1 MIPEAEL
8 DALFAAP
15 LAGFL
20 DARKEIA
27 ARLRKAGDKT
37 AAAEVQA
44 VAKPTPAAWA
54 VNQLHRAEPN
64 ALAELLDIGAR
75 LRAAMRA
82 GLTQG
87 AEANKKIVAIDKQQ
101 REAIAALVV
110 RARELLEADGA
121 SASAAILERIQT
133 TLKTLSTTGA
143 WGGAAPGRLGKELGT
158 PSVEEIA
165 ALLLEDGG
173 TGTERQR
180 EKGEAKERER
190 EREREREKG
199 EAKEREREKEKEKEK
214 AAKERERREALAR
227 ERAEAEAALRAA
239 EAAVAAAAADDESA
253 ARDVSAAREA
263 KREADARIAELEAS
277 LAAAKGEA
285 RSASERVVAAEKHAA
300 DTAAA
305 AKRAEADKAA
315 ALKRVAGVPRI

>member
-8 DALFAAP
+8 DALYAAP
-15 LAGFL
+15 LGGFL

-37 AAAEVQA
+37 AATEVQA

-64 ALAELLDIGAR
+64 ALAALLDIGAR

-101 REAIAALVV
+101 REAVAALVV
-110 RARELLEADGA
+110 RARELLEAGGA
-121 SASAAILERIQT
+121 SASAAVVERIQT

-173 TGTERQR
+173 AETGAGT
-180 EKGEAKERER
+180 ER

-199 EAKEREREKEKEKEK
+199 EAKEREREKAKEREKEKEKEK
-214 AAKERERREALAR
+214 AARERERREALAR

-239 EAAVAAAAADDESA
+239 EAAVAAAAAEEKSAVRDLSA
-253 ARDVSAAREA
+253 AQET
-263 KREADARIAELEAS
+263 KRGADARVAELEAS
-277 LAAAKGEA
+277 LAAAKGDA
-285 RSASERVVAAEKHAA
+285 RNASERVVFAEKR
-300 DTAAA
+300 AAA
-305 AKRAEADKAA
+305 TQAAVKRAEADKAV
-315 ALKRVAGVPRI
+315 ALKRVAGVPKI